1 MGTDRW
7 GCGHRGYLAPTQ
19 GQQVILEPKLVAAGR
34 VAFCPTTL
42 DRRQIRTVITALTAL
57 PARISARRPAGE
69 ILQTELT

>member
-1 MGTDRW
+1 M
-7 GCGHRGYLAPTQ
+7 
-19 GQQVILEPKLVAAGR
+19 ILEPKLVAAGR